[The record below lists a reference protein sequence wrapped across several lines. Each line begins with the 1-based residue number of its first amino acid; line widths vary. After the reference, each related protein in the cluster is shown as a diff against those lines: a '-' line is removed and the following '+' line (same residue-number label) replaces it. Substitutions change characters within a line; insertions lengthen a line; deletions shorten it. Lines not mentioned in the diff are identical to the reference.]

1 MIVAGRTRG
10 RGPLV
15 QAVGVALVLLL
26 GTAAPLAAQDRDDLV
41 VRRMKFKGNS
51 SLSPTLLAASIAT
64 TNSGWF
70 ARTAPFKWLGLGEKR
85 YFNETDF
92 QRDVL
97 RLEVLYKQSGFPDVK
112 VDTLVERTSA
122 DIYITFAITE
132 GEPVLVDSM
141 TIRGLDSVPAQDA
154 ADARV
159 DLPLQKGDVFNRLL
173 MQASAD
179 TITRRLR
186 NFGYPT
192 ADVLVG
198 YEQRTEER
206 LASVDLD
213 VQPGRRA
220 VIGSVRVEGE
230 ERVDSATI
238 VSLMRARPGRLYSQ
252 NDLFESQRN
261 LYNSDLF
268 RLAAV
273 NVDTAAFLPGS
284 DAVPLLVQVTEASPA
299 RVRAGV
305 GYGTNDCFRTNAG
318 LTLRNFLGQGRL
330 VDVSGRL
337 SKLGIGEPTD
347 WGFGRSVCQSLEED
361 SLGSGLMNYNATVAV
376 RRPAFYSPNNTLI
389 STVFAERRSEFKVYR
404 RQEIGWSFGV
414 NRETPTR
421 RLPVALTYTIAYGQT
436 EASEFSFCAF
446 FNACRPADAEFLGR
460 RRRQAMVSFTGTIP
474 RANNPID
481 PTRGYVAS
489 GELTFASRLIGS
501 SSVLQFTRGVAEY
514 TRYYPLARDV
524 VLSGHVRGGVIFAP
538 RVALTSDTARYIPPE
553 HRFYGGGPNDVRG
566 FQRNENGPVVYVV
579 NRSHFESLKD
589 PEQPQPDSVTVAALG
604 GNMSAVANLELRVPS
619 PIFRERLRFAAFVDA
634 GGVWER
640 GITRAR
646 IRVTPGVGIR
656 IGTPLGPARLDLAY
670 NPYGLSPGILY
681 VRESDNSLTPADPD
695 FTLVRPSRLTLHFAV
710 GQPF

>member
-1 MIVAGRTRG
+1 LIAGGRTRG
-10 RGPLV
+10 PGALIG
-15 QAVGVALVLLL
+15 AAGVALALLL
-26 GTAAPLAAQDRDDLV
+26 GAGTSLAAQDRGELV
-41 VRRMKFKGNS
+41 VRRMKFDGNS

-112 VDTLVERTSA
+112 VDTLLDRTSA

-132 GEPVLVDSM
+132 GEPVIVDSM
-141 TIRGLDSVPAQDA
+141 TITGLDSVPQEA
-154 ADARV
+154 AEGATV
-159 DLPLQKGDVFNRLL
+159 DLPLQRGDVFNRLL

-220 VIGSVRVEGE
+220 VVGSVRVEGE
-230 ERVDSATI
+230 ERVDSSTV

-273 NVDTAAFLPGS
+273 NVDTAAFLPGDS
-284 DAVPLLVQVTEASPA
+284 SVPLLVQVTEASPT
-299 RVRAGV
+299 RMRAGV

-318 LTLRNFLGQGRL
+318 VTLRNFLGQGRL

-347 WGFGRSVCQSLEED
+347 WGFGRSLCQTLQED
-361 SLGSGLMNYNATVAV
+361 SLGSGLMNYNATIAI

-414 NRETPTR
+414 NRETATR
-421 RLPVALTYTIAYGQT
+421 RLPVALTYTIAYGRT

-460 RRRQAMVSFTGTIP
+460 RRRQAMLSLTGTIP

-481 PTRGYVAS
+481 PTRGYVAA
-489 GELTFASRLIGS
+489 GEITFASRLIGS

-514 TRYYPLARDV
+514 TRYYPLARDI

-579 NRSHFESLKD
+579 NRSHFESLKNSD
-589 PEQPQPDSVTVAALG
+589 RPQPDSVTVAALG
-604 GNMSAVANLELRVPS
+604 GNMTATANLELRVPS

-646 IRVTPGVGIR
+646 IRVTPGVGLR
-656 IGTPLGPARLDLAY
+656 IATPLGPARLDLAY

-681 VRESDNSLTPADPD
+681 VREPDNSLTPANTD
-695 FTLVRPSRLTLHFAV
+695 FTLVRPSRLTLHCAV
-710 GQPF
+710 GRPF